1 VFKVIILSLLIF
13 SFTGLA
19 GADPTRPAGGGAM
32 QSKAETPQN
41 TGKPVLDA
49 IIKKG
54 DTLIAVIDGKL
65 TTEGFDSDSL
75 RVHKISGKQ
84 AEVEYIANGNWNEET
99 LTLASTAFSKKSKTN
114 KE

>member
-1 VFKVIILSLLIF
+1 VFKVFSLSLVLLMF
-13 SFTGLA
+13 AGSA
-19 GADPTRPAGGGAM
+19 GADPTRPSGFGAM
-32 QSKAETPQN
+32 QSKAESPQN
-41 TGKPVLDA
+41 SGKPVLDA

-65 TTEGFDSDSL
+65 TTEGFDSDLL

-84 AEVEYIANGNWNEET
+84 VEVEYVANGNWKEET
-99 LTLASTAFSKKSKTN
+99 LTLASAAFSKKSMTN